1 MLIENRKNLV
11 VELASITTYNISYLT
26 ESTNSYSFNQLQEIK
41 AGILYGLSF
50 DQSLKLVDLISS
62 FNSPDLTVHKILRA
76 ISYGH

>member
-11 VELASITTYNISYLT
+11 VELASITTYNVSYLAA
-26 ESTNSYSFNQLQEIK
+26 STNTYSFNQLQEIK